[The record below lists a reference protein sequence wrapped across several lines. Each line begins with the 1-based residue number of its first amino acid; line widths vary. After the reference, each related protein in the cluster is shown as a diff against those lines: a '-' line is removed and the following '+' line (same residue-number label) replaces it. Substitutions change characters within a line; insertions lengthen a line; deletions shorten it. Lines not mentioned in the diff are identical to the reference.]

1 VGWVGRYLIVRERD
15 LASDELLDTGLLS
28 WRYRTG
34 DEISRPYARELTLV
48 SHSMIPISRARD
60 IDINIDRLHSVR
72 GGSIGLEGRV
82 LGAANLGGSDVFLEL
97 LVESVESL
105 GEAELVDLG
114 PQRQLLLIERHMVG
128 LSMA

>member
-1 VGWVGRYLIVRERD
+1 
-15 LASDELLDTGLLS
+15 
-28 WRYRTG
+28 
-34 DEISRPYARELTLV
+34 
-48 SHSMIPISRARD
+48 M
-60 IDINIDRLHSVR
+60 
-72 GGSIGLEGRV
+72 